1 MTISQTQVPD
11 NQLLASLPT
20 DVASRL
26 QARITL
32 VDLAAGKRLYDAGT
46 VSHHVYFPVTA
57 VVSLVSHLRDGA
69 CAEVAIVGCEGVVG
83 VCAFMGGGPALSGAV
98 VQRTGLAWRMTARDI
113 ADLARDSEPM
123 LQALLRYTQVL
134 FTHMAQTSACNR
146 HHALAPQLCRWLL
159 QHLDRQSSD
168 EMRITQ
174 ERIAGMLGV
183 RRESVT
189 EAALQLQRDGL
200 ISYMRGR
207 IRVLDRH
214 GLEQQSC
221 ECYGVVKKAYDQLR
235 EAA

>member
-1 MTISQTQVPD
+1 MTISQTQIPN
-11 NQLLASLPT
+11 NQLLASLPA
-20 DVASRL
+20 DVVKRL
-26 QARITL
+26 QARIEL
-32 VDLAAGKRLYDAGT
+32 VELSAGKMLYDAGS
-46 VSHHVYFPVTA
+46 VSSHVYFPVTA
-57 VVSLVSHLRDGA
+57 VVSLVSLLQDGA
-69 CAEVAIVGCEGVVG
+69 CAEVAVVGREGVVG
-83 VCAFMGGGPALSGAV
+83 VGAFMGGGKALSGAV
-98 VQRTGLAWRMTARDI
+98 VQRSGLAWRMGARDI
-113 ADLARDSEPM
+113 AKLSSDCEPM

-189 EAALQLQRDGL
+189 EVALQLQRDGL

-207 IRVLDRH
+207 ILVLDRQ

-221 ECYGVVKKAYDQLR
+221 ECYEVVKKAYEQLP
-235 EAA
+235 A